1 MTRSLRLSSP
11 ALVAVFVAPFVALSG
26 GATAGTVRTPSHEAA
41 ALAAAT
47 ALSKPLVTD
56 PRDTGGKLDLRAA
69 RRIGHDRSCLVS
81 ISTWGSWSST
91 ILEGSNY
98 TPGKNKLLVLYDLN
112 GDNRPDLTGY
122 IIFVSN
128 AYLYLF
134 IRASDGTLAPAGG
147 SRPTPSSIAVPV
159 CRPLFDLQSIPTH
172 VRVAFESV
180 NRTHRDRM
188 PNRGWIRLRVL

>member
-1 MTRSLRLSSP
+1 MIRSLRFSRPRLAAAVV
-11 ALVAVFVAPFVALSG
+11 ALFVAVSG

-41 ALAAAT
+41 AAAAAT
-47 ALSKPLVTD
+47 GLSKPLVTD
-56 PRDTGGKLDLRAA
+56 PRDAGGKLDLRAA
-69 RRIGHDRSCLVS
+69 RRIGQDRSCLVT

-91 ILEGSNY
+91 ILQGANY
-98 TPGKNKLLVLYDLN
+98 VPGKNKLLVLYDLN
-112 GDNRPDLTGY
+112 GDNKADLTGY
-122 IIFVSN
+122 VIFVSN

-134 IRASDGTLAPAGG
+134 ITTSDGNLAPAGA

-159 CRPLFDLQSIPTH
+159 CRPLFDLQSIPRT

-188 PNRGWIRLRVL
+188 PNRGWIRLRFL

>member
-1 MTRSLRLSSP
+1 MIRSLRLSSP
-11 ALVAVFVAPFVALSG
+11 ALVAGFVALFVALSG
-26 GATAGTVRTPSHEAA
+26 GAAA
-41 ALAAAT
+41 AVT
-47 ALSKPLVTD
+47 APSRLLVTD
-56 PRDTGGKLDLRAA
+56 PRDAGGKLDLRAA
-69 RRIGHDRSCLVS
+69 RRIGQDRSCLVS

-98 TPGKNKLLVLYDLN
+98 TPGKSKLLVLYDLN
-112 GDNRPDLTGY
+112 GDNKPDLTGQ
-122 IIFVSN
+122 IIFVFN
-128 AYLYLF
+128 NYLYLF
-134 IRASDGTLAPAGG
+134 IRASDGNLAPAGG

-159 CRPLFDLQSIPTH
+159 CRPLFGLQSIPRT

>member
-11 ALVAVFVAPFVALSG
+11 ALVAVLVALFVALSG
-26 GATAGTVRTPSHEAA
+26 GATAGTARTPSHETAA
-41 ALAAAT
+41 VAAAT

-56 PRDTGGKLDLRAA
+56 PRDAGGKLDLRAA
-69 RRIGHDRSCLVS
+69 RRIGQDRSCLVT

-98 TPGKNKLLVLYDLN
+98 APGKKKLLVLYDLN
-112 GDNRPDLTGY
+112 GDNKADLTGY

-134 IRASDGTLAPAGG
+134 ISTSDGNLAPARG

-159 CRPLFDLQSIPTH
+159 CTPLFGLQSIPRTP
-172 VRVAFESV
+172 RVAFESV
-180 NRTHRDRM
+180 NRRHHDRM
-188 PNRGWIRLRVL
+188 PNRGWIRLPFL